1 MMLSRKTSFKSLT
14 KTPKGGMRLVTRA
27 QRPRVIRKID
37 TYLSSTGPKEAV
49 FQATRDL
56 GKKRR
61 LNQLIFRARKR
72 WRAIGGFVKD
82 EEQRGTSN
90 SKRRQEGASSI
101 LILTTATSKNTWM
114 EAIFLNR
121 TKTILRNPWLVVLA
135 IVVARTFNSRCIRVF
150 FRRKSIREKA
160 KLFPNG

>member
-1 MMLSRKTSFKSLT
+1 MLTRKTSFKSLT
-14 KTPKGGMRLVTRA
+14 KTPKGGMRLVIRA
-27 QRPRVIRKID
+27 QRPCVIRKID
-37 TYLSSTGPKEAV
+37 TNLSSTGLKEAV

-56 GKKRR
+56 VKKRR

-160 KLFPNG
+160 KLLPNG

>member
-14 KTPKGGMRLVTRA
+14 PKGGMRLVIRA

-37 TYLSSTGPKEAV
+37 TNLSSTGPKEAV

>member
-1 MMLSRKTSFKSLT
+1 MLSRKTSFKSLT
-14 KTPKGGMRLVTRA
+14 KTTKGGMRLVIRA

-37 TYLSSTGPKEAV
+37 TNLFSTGPKEAV
-49 FQATRDL
+49 FQEKRDL

-61 LNQLIFRARKR
+61 LNQLIFRAKKR

>member
-1 MMLSRKTSFKSLT
+1 MLSRKTSFKSLT
-14 KTPKGGMRLVTRA
+14 KTPKGGMRLVIRA

-101 LILTTATSKNTWM
+101 LILTTATSKN
-114 EAIFLNR
+114 
-121 TKTILRNPWLVVLA
+121 
-135 IVVARTFNSRCIRVF
+135 
-150 FRRKSIREKA
+150 KSIREKA

>member
-1 MMLSRKTSFKSLT
+1 MLTRKTSFKSRT
-14 KTPKGGMRLVTRA
+14 KTPKGGMRLVIGA
-27 QRPRVIRKID
+27 QRPCVIRKID
-37 TYLSSTGPKEAV
+37 TNLSSTGPKEAV